1 MRVSDGHDEAT
12 NGNFRHIWLVPLLQA
27 LAIATMAIV
36 TWATNDRTPDVLDTT
51 VVACDHEHAADNPTG
66 TVAPCP

>member
-1 MRVSDGHDEAT
+1 MSEEPTVDDASI
-12 NGNFRHIWLVPLLQA
+12 RHIWLVPLLQA
-27 LAIATMAIV
+27 IAIATMAVV
-36 TWATNDRTPDVLDTT
+36 TWMTHDGSPKVLDTT